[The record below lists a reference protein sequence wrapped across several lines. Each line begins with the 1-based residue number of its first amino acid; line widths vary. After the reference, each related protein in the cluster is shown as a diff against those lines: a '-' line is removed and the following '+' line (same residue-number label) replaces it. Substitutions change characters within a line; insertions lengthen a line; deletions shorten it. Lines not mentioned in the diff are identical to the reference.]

1 MSRPRPH
8 SGRSYLRL
16 ALVPVLCGLLVLS
29 ACKGGGPAAEAQAK
43 NGEEKKE
50 SEAVPVEVAQ
60 ATRRAVAASY
70 SGTTTLEALGESQV
84 VAKTS
89 GVALAVLVEEGQVVR
104 AGQALVRLDPDRP
117 RLQVAQAAAQMH
129 KLENNYR
136 RAQQLVE
143 QRMISANDVDQ
154 IKYDLENARAV
165 YRAASLELSY
175 TTITAPISGVVASR
189 SIKSGNFVQ
198 INSPIIRIVDASR
211 LEATLNVPEREI
223 AKLKPGQAVGLAV
236 DALPGKQFT
245 GTVDRVAPVVD
256 NGTGTFRVVASFPGN
271 GELQPGMFSRLDIN
285 YDRRADALVVPRTAL
300 LEDGGEPAVY
310 VVRDGKAQRTVLKLG
325 YNDAGWVEVREGLKP
340 GDQVV
345 IAGKAALREGSAV
358 QVIGQDKKP
367 ATWPRRRPQRRASN
381 ECARTFV
388 RRWLRPDRVLHA
400 PPRHHRD
407 DDAHPGAVRPDLAVQ
422 PEGRA
427 AAGPE
432 LSDADRAHRLRRC
445 GAGGS

>member
-1 MSRPRPH
+1 MSRPRPP

-16 ALVPVLCGLLVLS
+16 ALVPVLCSLLVLS
-29 ACKGGGPAAEAQAK
+29 ACKGGGPTPEAQAK

-89 GVALAVLVEEGQVVR
+89 GVALAVLVQEGQVVR

-223 AKLKPGQAVGLAV
+223 AKLKPGQAVGLVV

-256 NGTGTFRVVASFPGN
+256 NGTGTFRVVASFPGD

-285 YDRRADALVVPRTAL
+285 YDQRADALVVPRTAL

-325 YNDAGWVEVREGLKP
+325 YNDAGWVEVREGLQP

-358 QVIGQDKKP
+358 QVIGQDKK
-367 ATWPRRRPQRRASN
+367 ATTTVAKAPSAEASK
-381 ECARTFV
+381 
-388 RRWLRPDRVLHA
+388 
-400 PPRHHRD
+400 
-407 DDAHPGAVRPDLAVQ
+407 Q
-422 PEGRA
+422 
-427 AAGPE
+427 
-432 LSDADRAHRLRRC
+432 
-445 GAGGS
+445 

>member
-104 AGQALVRLDPDRP
+104 AGQALVRLDPDRS
-117 RLQVAQAAAQMH
+117 RLQVAQAEAQMR

-143 QRMISANDVDQ
+143 QQMISANDVDQ
-154 IKYDLENARAV
+154 IKYDLENARAI
-165 YRAASLELSY
+165 YRAAALELSY
-175 TTITAPISGVVASR
+175 TTVTAPISGVVASR

-198 INSPIIRIVDASR
+198 INTPIIRIVDQSR

-285 YDRRADALVVPRTAL
+285 YDQRADALVVPRTAL

-367 ATWPRRRPQRRASN
+367 ATVAKAPAAEASK
-381 ECARTFV
+381 
-388 RRWLRPDRVLHA
+388 
-400 PPRHHRD
+400 
-407 DDAHPGAVRPDLAVQ
+407 Q
-422 PEGRA
+422 
-427 AAGPE
+427 
-432 LSDADRAHRLRRC
+432 
-445 GAGGS
+445 

>member
-117 RLQVAQAAAQMH
+117 RLQVAQAAAQMR

-285 YDRRADALVVPRTAL
+285 YDQRADALVVPRTAL

-340 GDQVV
+340 GEQVV

-367 ATWPRRRPQRRASN
+367 ATVAKAPAAEASK
-381 ECARTFV
+381 
-388 RRWLRPDRVLHA
+388 
-400 PPRHHRD
+400 
-407 DDAHPGAVRPDLAVQ
+407 Q
-422 PEGRA
+422 
-427 AAGPE
+427 
-432 LSDADRAHRLRRC
+432 
-445 GAGGS
+445 

>member
-29 ACKGGGPAAEAQAK
+29 ACKGGSPTPEAQAK
-43 NGEEKKE
+43 NGEASKE
-50 SEAVPVEVAQ
+50 SEAVPVEVAK
-60 ATRRAVAASY
+60 ATHRTVAASY
-70 SGTTTLEALGESQV
+70 SGTAALEALGESQV

-89 GVALAVLVEEGQVVR
+89 GVALAVLVDEGQIVR
-104 AGQALVRLDPDRP
+104 AGQALVRLDADRS
-117 RLQVAQAAAQMH
+117 RLQVAQAEAQMR

-143 QRMISANDVDQ
+143 QQMISANDVDQ

-175 TTITAPISGVVASR
+175 TTVTAPISGVVASR
-189 SIKSGNFVQ
+189 SIKTGNFVQ
-198 INSPIIRIVDASR
+198 INSPIIRIVDSSR

-223 AKLKPGQAVGLAV
+223 AKLKPGQAVGLVV

-245 GTVDRVAPVVD
+245 GEVDRVAPVVD
-256 NGTGTFRVVASFPGN
+256 NGTGTFRVVASFPGE
-271 GELQPGMFSRLDIN
+271 GELQPGMFGRLNIN
-285 YDRRADALVVPRTAL
+285 YDQRADALVVPRTAL

-325 YNDAGWVEVREGLKP
+325 YNDAGWVEVREGLKI

-358 QVIGQDKKP
+358 QVIGQEKKAATAAQAP
-367 ATWPRRRPQRRASN
+367 AAEASK
-381 ECARTFV
+381 
-388 RRWLRPDRVLHA
+388 
-400 PPRHHRD
+400 
-407 DDAHPGAVRPDLAVQ
+407 Q
-422 PEGRA
+422 
-427 AAGPE
+427 
-432 LSDADRAHRLRRC
+432 
-445 GAGGS
+445 

>member
-245 GTVDRVAPVVD
+245 GTVARVAPVVD

-285 YDRRADALVVPRTAL
+285 YDQRADALVVPRTAL

-340 GDQVV
+340 GEQVV

-367 ATWPRRRPQRRASN
+367 ATVAKAPAAEASK
-381 ECARTFV
+381 
-388 RRWLRPDRVLHA
+388 
-400 PPRHHRD
+400 
-407 DDAHPGAVRPDLAVQ
+407 Q
-422 PEGRA
+422 
-427 AAGPE
+427 
-432 LSDADRAHRLRRC
+432 
-445 GAGGS
+445 

>member
-16 ALVPVLCGLLVLS
+16 ALMPVLCGLLVLS
-29 ACKGGGPAAEAQAK
+29 ACKGGGPTPEAQAK
-43 NGEEKKE
+43 NGEASKE
-50 SEAVPVEVAQ
+50 SEAVPVEVAK
-60 ATRRAVAASY
+60 ATHRTVAASY
-70 SGTTTLEALGESQV
+70 SGTAALEALGESQV

-89 GVALAVLVEEGQVVR
+89 GVALAVLVDEGQIVR
-104 AGQALVRLDPDRP
+104 AGQALVRLDADRS
-117 RLQVAQAAAQMH
+117 RLQVAQAEAQMR

-143 QRMISANDVDQ
+143 QQMISANDVDQ

-175 TTITAPISGVVASR
+175 TTVTAPISGVVASR
-189 SIKSGNFVQ
+189 SIKTGNFVQ
-198 INSPIIRIVDASR
+198 INSPIIRIVDSSR

-223 AKLKPGQAVGLAV
+223 AKLKPGQAVGLVV

-245 GTVDRVAPVVD
+245 GEVDRVAPVVD
-256 NGTGTFRVVASFPGN
+256 NGTGTFRVVASFPGE
-271 GELQPGMFSRLDIN
+271 GELQPGMFGRLNIN
-285 YDRRADALVVPRTAL
+285 YDQRADALVVPRTAL

-325 YNDAGWVEVREGLKP
+325 YNDAGWVEVREGLKI

-358 QVIGQDKKP
+358 QVIGQEKKAATAAKAP
-367 ATWPRRRPQRRASN
+367 AAEASK
-381 ECARTFV
+381 
-388 RRWLRPDRVLHA
+388 
-400 PPRHHRD
+400 
-407 DDAHPGAVRPDLAVQ
+407 Q
-422 PEGRA
+422 
-427 AAGPE
+427 
-432 LSDADRAHRLRRC
+432 
-445 GAGGS
+445 

>member
-1 MSRPRPH
+1 MSRPCPH

-43 NGEEKKE
+43 NGEKNE

-245 GTVDRVAPVVD
+245 GTVARVAPVVD
-256 NGTGTFRVVASFPGN
+256 NGTGTFRVVASFPGD
-271 GELQPGMFSRLDIN
+271 GELQPGMFSRLNIN
-285 YDRRADALVVPRTAL
+285 YDQRADALVVPRTAL

-310 VVRDGKAQRTVLKLG
+310 VVRNGKAQRTVLKLG
-325 YNDAGWVEVREGLKP
+325 YNDAGWVEVREGLKA
-340 GDQVV
+340 GEQVV

-367 ATWPRRRPQRRASN
+367 ATVAKAPAAEASK
-381 ECARTFV
+381 
-388 RRWLRPDRVLHA
+388 
-400 PPRHHRD
+400 
-407 DDAHPGAVRPDLAVQ
+407 Q
-422 PEGRA
+422 
-427 AAGPE
+427 
-432 LSDADRAHRLRRC
+432 
-445 GAGGS
+445 

>member
-70 SGTTTLEALGESQV
+70 SGTTTLEALGETQV

-117 RLQVAQAAAQMH
+117 RLQVAQAAAQMR

-285 YDRRADALVVPRTAL
+285 YDQRADALVVPRTAL

-367 ATWPRRRPQRRASN
+367 ATVAKAPAAEASK
-381 ECARTFV
+381 
-388 RRWLRPDRVLHA
+388 
-400 PPRHHRD
+400 
-407 DDAHPGAVRPDLAVQ
+407 Q
-422 PEGRA
+422 
-427 AAGPE
+427 
-432 LSDADRAHRLRRC
+432 
-445 GAGGS
+445 

>member
-117 RLQVAQAAAQMH
+117 RLQVAQAAAQMR

-165 YRAASLELSY
+165 YRAASLELPY

-285 YDRRADALVVPRTAL
+285 YDQRADALVVPRTAL

-367 ATWPRRRPQRRASN
+367 ATVAKAPAAEASK
-381 ECARTFV
+381 
-388 RRWLRPDRVLHA
+388 
-400 PPRHHRD
+400 
-407 DDAHPGAVRPDLAVQ
+407 Q
-422 PEGRA
+422 
-427 AAGPE
+427 
-432 LSDADRAHRLRRC
+432 
-445 GAGGS
+445 

>member
-271 GELQPGMFSRLDIN
+271 GELQPGMFSRLYIN
-285 YDRRADALVVPRTAL
+285 YDQRADALVVPRTAL

-367 ATWPRRRPQRRASN
+367 ATVAKAPAAEASK
-381 ECARTFV
+381 
-388 RRWLRPDRVLHA
+388 
-400 PPRHHRD
+400 
-407 DDAHPGAVRPDLAVQ
+407 Q
-422 PEGRA
+422 
-427 AAGPE
+427 
-432 LSDADRAHRLRRC
+432 
-445 GAGGS
+445 